1 VRAVRSVDACAAAAR
16 VTVVPT
22 ARLVGVTGEHGAE
35 RPGSWEYYDHRAVEG
50 TRTIGH
56 ALAYWKG
63 LGVEATVSEI
73 EAEAA
78 EVRRLIRSMPPSPF
92 VEVGAGP
99 GTFTADLPGWGIALD
114 QSEAALRVV
123 RSGPDD
129 TPVVRGDARRLPVRD
144 RAVARVFAAHIY
156 GLLTEE
162 ERRPFLSE
170 ARRIAEELVVVDA
183 GRPPGVPAERWQHR
197 TLGGGE
203 TFSVFRRHFDA
214 EELAAEI
221 DGRPMFSGRFYVMV
235 TA

>member
-1 VRAVRSVDACAAAAR
+1 MCPTGANRRNGAAR
-16 VTVVPT
+16 
-22 ARLVGVTGEHGAE
+22 LLGVTGERGAE
-35 RPGSWEYYDHRAVEG
+35 RPCSWEYYDRRAGEG

-63 LGVEATVSEI
+63 LGVEATAADI
-73 EAEAA
+73 AAEAT
-78 EVRRLIRSMPPSPF
+78 EVRRLIRSMQPSTF

-99 GTFTADLPGWGIALD
+99 GTFTADLPGSGVALD
-114 QSEAALRVV
+114 QSDAALRVL
-123 RSGPDD
+123 RSGHAH
-129 TPVVRGDARRLPVRD
+129 TPVVRGDALRLPVRD

-162 ERRPFLSE
+162 ERGPFLSE

-183 GRPPGVPAERWQHR
+183 GRPPGVPPEHWQRR

-203 TFSVFRRHFDA
+203 SFRVFRRHFDA
-214 EELAAEI
+214 AALAAEI
-221 DGRPMFSGRFYVMV
+221 GGRPLFSGRFYVMV

>member
-1 VRAVRSVDACAAAAR
+1 
-16 VTVVPT
+16 
-22 ARLVGVTGEHGAE
+22 VTGERGAE
-35 RPGSWEYYDHRAVEG
+35 RPGSWEYYDRRAVEG

-63 LGVEATVSEI
+63 LGVRATADDI

-78 EVRRLIRSMPPSPF
+78 EVRRLIRSMQPSTF

-99 GTFTADLPGWGIALD
+99 GTFTAEMPGSGIALD
-114 QSEAALRVV
+114 QSEAALRVL
-123 RSGPDD
+123 RSVSPHL
-129 TPVVRGDARRLPVRD
+129 PVVRGDALRLPIRD
-144 RAVARVFAAHIY
+144 RAVARVLAAHIY
-156 GLLTEE
+156 GLLSEE
-162 ERRPFLSE
+162 ERRPFVTE

-183 GRPPGVPAERWQHR
+183 GRPPGVPAEHWQHR

-203 TFSVFRRHFDA
+203 IFRVFRRHFDA

-221 DGRPMFSGRFYVMV
+221 GGRPLFSGRFYVMV

>member
-1 VRAVRSVDACAAAAR
+1 
-16 VTVVPT
+16 
-22 ARLVGVTGEHGAE
+22 VTGDRGAG
-35 RPGSWEYYDHRAVEG
+35 RPGSWEYYDRRAAEG

-63 LGVEATVSEI
+63 LGVDATAADI

-78 EVRRLIRSMPPSPF
+78 EVQRLIRSMPPYPF

-114 QSEAALRVV
+114 QSDAALRVL
-123 RSGPDD
+123 RSGPAH
-129 TPVVRGDARRLPVRD
+129 TPVVRGDALRLPIRD

-156 GLLTEE
+156 GLLSDE

-183 GRPPGVPAERWQHR
+183 GRPPGVPAEHWQRR
-197 TLGGGE
+197 TLGGDE
-203 TFSVFRRHFDA
+203 TFRVFRRHFKA
-214 EELAAEI
+214 EALASEI
-221 DGRPMFSGRFYVMV
+221 NGRPLFSGRFYVMV
-235 TA
+235 SA